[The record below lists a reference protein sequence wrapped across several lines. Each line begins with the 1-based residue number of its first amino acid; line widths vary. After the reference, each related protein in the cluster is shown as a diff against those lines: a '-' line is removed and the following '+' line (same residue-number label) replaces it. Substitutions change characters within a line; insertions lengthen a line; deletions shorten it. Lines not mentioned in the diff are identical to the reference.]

1 MGNSFVPLKT
11 YVKTNWLGKP
21 TYFYVYQFAPDVL
34 EQLTSASPGIKV
46 QNPM

>member
-1 MGNSFVPLKT
+1 MLKQT
-11 YVKTNWLGKP
+11 GWGKP